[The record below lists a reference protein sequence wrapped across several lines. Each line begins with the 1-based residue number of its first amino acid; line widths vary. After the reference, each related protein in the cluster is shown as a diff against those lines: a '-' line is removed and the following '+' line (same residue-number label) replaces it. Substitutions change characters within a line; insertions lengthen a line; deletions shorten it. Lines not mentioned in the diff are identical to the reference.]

1 MAMLVYQRVFIL
13 SIRKSPLLSSY
24 SLKRVGR
31 IKGTPFPVGLVGR
44 TERETSG
51 SLRSSLGPPCP
62 ENIGLGYSYY
72 ISIYIYTYTYIY
84 IDSICVYI
92 YCARR
97 SIDLLGSHPS
107 QNHFFPHSS
116 KTTYNVSYVL
126 RTVLN
131 QVLDIHQAFQINESP
146 HCLMGCVRKKTSAQF
161 PH

>member
-72 ISIYIYTYTYIY
+72 ISIYHIYIY
-84 IDSICVYI
+84 IYIYSNVYI
-92 YCARR
+92 YIYILCEK
-97 SIDLLGSHPS
+97 I
-107 QNHFFPHSS
+107 
-116 KTTYNVSYVL
+116 Y
-126 RTVLN
+126 
-131 QVLDIHQAFQINESP
+131 
-146 HCLMGCVRKKTSAQF
+146 
-161 PH
+161 

>member
-84 IDSICVYI
+84 SICVYI
-92 YCARR
+92 YILCEK
-97 SIDLLGSHPS
+97 I
-107 QNHFFPHSS
+107 
-116 KTTYNVSYVL
+116 Y
-126 RTVLN
+126 
-131 QVLDIHQAFQINESP
+131 
-146 HCLMGCVRKKTSAQF
+146 
-161 PH
+161 

>member
-1 MAMLVYQRVFIL
+1 MCI
-13 SIRKSPLLSSY
+13 
-24 SLKRVGR
+24 
-31 IKGTPFPVGLVGR
+31 
-44 TERETSG
+44 
-51 SLRSSLGPPCP
+51 
-62 ENIGLGYSYY
+62 
-72 ISIYIYTYTYIY
+72 
-84 IDSICVYI
+84 YI